1 MNKEQAQKRINEL
14 KGYYGHLAAWG
25 ATSVFLMVLNL
36 ITGDEFLWFIIPVL
50 GWGIGVAIHTAQV
63 FWTGND
69 WEARKMAEL
78 TGLKETQDEV
88 HKLTERMDALV
99 TIMSGVDWDNIDP
112 ELLQTKRTLESA
124 QADLTKLQASNDPQ
138 GQAEVS
144 REIERLEAFVTSP
157 RFAYYDMASR
167 DT

>member
-1 MNKEQAQKRINEL
+1 
-14 KGYYGHLAAWG
+14 
-25 ATSVFLMVLNL
+25 
-36 ITGDEFLWFIIPVL
+36 
-50 GWGIGVAIHTAQV
+50 
-63 FWTGND
+63 
-69 WEARKMAEL
+69 
-78 TGLKETQDEV
+78 
-88 HKLTERMDALV
+88 
-99 TIMSGVDWDNIDP
+99 MSGVDWDNIDP